1 VALESLR
8 DDPAACIALP
18 ASIQHPDTDFANSG
32 VGSRLIGQ
40 RRFSTSIAVI
50 RGFQWYSILYGSG
63 FTRLDSIWIDPEVV
77 KFPDFGFGV

>member
-1 VALESLR
+1 MADWHAQATEVRFALADEKR
-8 DDPAACIALP
+8 
-18 ASIQHPDTDFANSG
+18 QSG
-32 VGSRLIGQ
+32 TLIGQ